1 MKEKPLTEFLKSE
14 KIIKEKVKKEEV
26 KRAPKLKEVEGPWE
40 LPEGWRWVTLGD
52 VLIEDKTPINPQ
64 EFPEKD
70 FWLVTMDNVE
80 SHTGRLIKRVIVK
93 GREIQSTKYVFNEE
107 HILYG
112 KLRPYLNKVYEPD
125 GRGICTTEFVP
136 FRVKDCADKRF
147 VAIYLRS
154 PWVVSYA
161 NSLTKGARQPR
172 VRIKDL
178 LDFPIPLPP
187 LPEQKRIVA
196 KLDEIHTK
204 LEEAKRLA
212 REAKGQ
218 AEKLMASAL
227 HEIFSKA
234 EERGWEWVR
243 LEKVINIR
251 GNSGVKKKLSQFDKV
266 AFIPMEL
273 IPERGVFARYEVRD
287 SNEIK
292 SYSYCEP
299 GDILLAK
306 ITPSFE
312 NGKQGIVPSDVPN
325 EFALATTEVYPI
337 YVKDTN
343 RLNRM
348 YLFYLLRSTYA
359 RKILEEQMLGT
370 TGRQRVPKE
379 AVLKLKIPLP
389 PLEEQKCIVTYL
401 DRINEKAQRL
411 IKLYEKRERE
421 FEQLFPAI
429 LNKAFRGE
437 LV

>member
-14 KIIKEKVKKEEV
+14 KMMRKESKKEEV
-26 KRAPKLKEVEGPWE
+26 ERALKLKGVEGPWE
-40 LPEGWRWVTLGD
+40 LPEGWRWVRLRD

-196 KLDEIHTK
+196 KLNEIQTK

-212 REAKGQ
+212 REAKEQ
-218 AEKLMASAL
+218 AEKLMASVL
-227 HEIFSKA
+227 HEVFSKA
-234 EERGWEWVR
+234 DKRGWEWVR
-243 LEKVINIR
+243 L
-251 GNSGVKKKLSQFDKV
+251 
-266 AFIPMEL
+266 
-273 IPERGVFARYEVRD
+273 
-287 SNEIK
+287 
-292 SYSYCEP
+292 
-299 GDILLAK
+299 GDIAKLTSGGTPSRKVKEYWESGTIPWVKSGELEDNVIYSTEEK
-306 ITPSFE
+306 ITELGLKKSSAKVFPKGTLLIALYGATV
-312 NGKQGIVPSDVPN
+312 GKTAILGIDAATNQAICAVFPKNSKEKLWDEKFLQYYIINVRPQLIAESGGGAQPN
-325 EFALATTEVYPI
+325 I
-337 YVKDTN
+337 YIYTLK
-343 RLNRM
+343 RL
-348 YLFYLLRSTYA
+348 
-359 RKILEEQMLGT
+359 K
-370 TGRQRVPKE
+370 V
-379 AVLKLKIPLP
+379 PLP
-389 PLEEQKCIVTYL
+389 SLEEQKCIVAYL
-401 DRINEKAQRL
+401 DRINEKAQQL
-411 IKLYEKRERE
+411 VKLYEKRERE
-421 FEQLFPAI
+421 LERLFPAV
-429 LNKAFRGE
+429 LDRAFRGE
-437 LV
+437 L